1 MDQDEF
7 NATFKLPFKEASE
20 FFKGK
25 LSIAA
30 ATYDD
35 IWKDQHARAFMS
47 AGATKAELVADLRGA
62 VQKSIDGG
70 MNLKEFRGQFD
81 DIVKR
86 HGWSYNGGRNWRS
99 ELIWDTNITTA
110 YQAGRWNQ
118 FETSGTEYLRYLH
131 ADGVQ
136 NPRPLHVSWDGITL
150 PIDDPWIQTH
160 FPPNGWKCH
169 CRMCRAERAEHARAK
184 ASGRGDA
191 PKDGSY
197 QWVNK
202 RTGEVHQVP
211 NGIDPGWDYNVGQ
224 ASGRSYRVL
233 ADKFETLPRD
243 ISRSWMKEHVA
254 GPAFSR
260 FFEGKIVGQFPVAV
274 LEEQRQAT
282 LQLEGQ
288 TVWMDQE
295 VLSAQAKLQLADYQ
309 MIPTILDAGK
319 PVGRK
324 GRVFQY
330 EEGGAVY
337 QATLDG
343 NKITRLVRKGK
354 A

>member
-25 LSIAA
+25 LSIPA

-47 AGATKAELVADLRGA
+47 AGALKSELVADLRGA

-81 DIVKR
+81 DIVMR
-86 HGWSYNGGRNWRS
+86 HGWSYNGGRAWRS

-110 YQAGRWNQ
+110 YQAGRWQQ
-118 FETSGTEYLRYLH
+118 FEGSGAEYLAYIH

-136 NPRPLHVSWDGITL
+136 NPRPLHVSWHGITL
-150 PIDDPWIQTH
+150 PIGDPWIQTH

-169 CRMCRAERAEHARAK
+169 CRMGRADRAEWARAK
-184 ASGRGDA
+184 AEGKGTS

-211 NGIDPGWDYNVGQ
+211 NGIDPGWDYNVG
-224 ASGRSYRVL
+224 AATSRNYRVL
-233 ADKFETLPRD
+233 SDKFETLPND
-243 ISRSWMKEHVA
+243 ISRAWMKEHVA
-254 GPAFSR
+254 GPAFER
-260 FFEGKIVGQFPVAV
+260 FVQGKIEGSFPVAV
-274 LEEQRQAT
+274 VTESAKQELKMES
-282 LQLEGQ
+282 Q
-288 TVWMDQE
+288 TIWLDRE
-295 VLSAQAKLQLADYQ
+295 VLAAQEGLTLEDYRL
-309 MIPTILDAGK
+309 IPEIVDAGLELK
-319 PVGRK
+319 RGRN
-324 GRVFQY
+324 RY
-330 EEGGAVY
+330 LL
-337 QATLDG
+337 TLDK
-343 NKITRLVRKGK
+343 NRITALARSK